1 MDDKKGKTGRVRNL
15 AMTGDISWHLIQSL
29 ITKDRKLVIE
39 IEQRVNNGAV
49 ASVTLSPKDYVIAK
63 SIGGE
68 RLQFICGIYACDN
81 CEIMLEHIEMC
92 EEYDSFSLRTF
103 ERDLATGERRYTG
116 LTHWSES
123 HNHLNI
129 RHNNKI
135 TRFGK
140 STNDMIA
147 EAEMA

>member
-1 MDDKKGKTGRVRNL
+1 MG
-15 AMTGDISWHLIQSL
+15 GDISWHLMRSY
-29 ITKDRKLVIE
+29 ITKDHKLVIE
-39 IEQRVNNGAV
+39 VEQRVKNGQV
-49 ASVTLSPKDYVIAK
+49 DSVTLSAQDYVIAK

-68 RLQFICGIYACDN
+68 KLQFICGIYACEN
-81 CEIMLEHIEMC
+81 CESLMDHIQMTD
-92 EEYDSFSLRTF
+92 EYDSVTLSTF
-103 ERDLATGERRYTG
+103 ELNEETGERRHKG

-129 RHNNKI
+129 RNNNRI

-140 STNDMIA
+140 STNEMIA